1 MPVTFAHPLFL
12 LLLLALAPLA
22 VWEWRRARAE
32 RAALRYSETATLALL
47 PRTFWS
53 RLHGLPAL
61 LRVAAIALAIVALA
75 RPQERGVIVERSTE
89 GIDIMLVLDLS
100 SSMLARD
107 FPPNRLEAARD
118 VAIDFVSG
126 RVSDRIGLV
135 LFSGRA
141 FTQTPLTRD
150 YEYLIGALREAQLGL
165 LEDGTA
171 IGTALATAVA
181 RLRASEAASRVVIL
195 LTDGHN
201 NRGEID
207 PLTAAELAQIHGIR
221 VYAIGIGA
229 DGLDVMGRAIPDHL
243 REMIPDDGGVDDATL
258 GQVAER
264 TGGRYYHASNRAA
277 LDAVYEEISALERSE
292 IQETT
297 FTHVAERY
305 HRFLWPAFALL
316 AGSVLLATTRLRRVP

>member
-1 MPVTFAHPLFL
+1 VTFAHPAFL
-12 LLLLALAPLA
+12 LLLLPLA
-22 VWEWRRARAE
+22 VLAAWEIRRARGE
-32 RAALRYSETATLALL
+32 RAALRYSDGEAVAALPATL
-47 PRTFWS
+47 WS

-61 LRVAAIALAIVALA
+61 LRLLGIALAVLALA
-75 RPQERGVIVERSTE
+75 RPQERGVIVERSAE

-107 FPPNRLEAARD
+107 FPPNRLEAARE
-118 VAIDFVSG
+118 VAIEFVEG

-135 LFSGRA
+135 IFSGKA
-141 FTQTPLTRD
+141 FTQTPLTLD
-150 YEYLIGALREAQLGL
+150 YPFLIGALRDVQLGL

-181 RLRASEAASRVVIL
+181 RLRTSEAASRVVVL

-207 PLTAAELAQIHGIR
+207 PLTAAELAYLHDIR
-221 VYAIGIGA
+221 VYAIGMGS
-229 DGLDVMGRAIPDHL
+229 DGLDVMGRAIPEHL
-243 REMIPDDGGVDDATL
+243 REMMPDDGGVDDATL
-258 GQVAER
+258 RAVAER
-264 TGGRYYHASNRAA
+264 TGGRYYHAGDRAA
-277 LDAVYEEISALERSE
+277 LDAVYDEISDLERSE

-305 HRFLWPAFALL
+305 TLFLWPAFALL
-316 AGSVLLATTRLRRVP
+316 AGAVLLSTTRLRRVP